1 MPVIKPIAGH
11 TSVRGVS
18 DYLQKDGRAL
28 AVDLYNLSWDEDR
41 DAELDPDLKQDVD
54 WAAEMDLTRIAN
66 GNDTPWRGKRART
79 YMHFIVSPDPKDKV
93 TLPQLRELTRAWVRE
108 NWDDYECAA
117 VFHDDN
123 ANEVMHAHVVVNN
136 TNLATGNRFQNPDP
150 RKMQASIQRLAEER
164 GLSFFVGVSDE
175 EKRRSA
181 AKGRAAPKTRQVVY
195 VRRAEREIAGKG
207 GYSWVAD
214 IRNRVTIA
222 KRAAETPGEYLQ
234 ILGLMGVDVSEASR
248 NGGRSDWLYSMAEDP
263 SKRIR
268 GENLGLAYG
277 RKAVEGA
284 LKGSTAIDP
293 GQIAAIAAK
302 AVEVKDYAQ
311 LENMATALELCSRYG
326 IRCMADFGSRIA
338 AMERRGDDRAASE
351 LRHAEE
357 TTEELRLLPAK
368 AAKARPRTAMDQ
380 YAWQRQRADASARA
394 GEQAARLRQIQQEQ
408 QRSDRDRRAR

>member
-1 MPVIKPIAGH
+1 
-11 TSVRGVS
+11 
-18 DYLQKDGRAL
+18 
-28 AVDLYNLSWDEDR
+28 
-41 DAELDPDLKQDVD
+41 
-54 WAAEMDLTRIAN
+54 
-66 GNDTPWRGKRART
+66 
-79 YMHFIVSPDPKDKV
+79 MHFIVSPDPKDKV

-150 RKMQASIQRLAEER
+150 RKMQASIQRLAEE
-164 GLSFFVGVSDE
+164 
-175 EKRRSA
+175 KRRSA
-181 AKGRAAPKTRQVVY
+181 AKGGVAPKTRQAVY

-248 NGGRSDWLYSMAEDP
+248 KGGRSDWLYSMAEDP

-284 LKGSTAIDP
+284 LKGNAAIDP
-293 GQIAAIAAK
+293 DQIAAIAAK

-311 LENMATALELCSRYG
+311 LESMATALELCSRYG

-338 AMERRGDDRAASE
+338 AMGRRGDDGATSE
-351 LRHAEE
+351 LRNAEE
-357 TTEELRLLPAK
+357 TAKELRLLPE
-368 AAKARPRTAMDQ
+368 AARARPRTAMDQ
-380 YAWQRQRADASARA
+380 YARQRQRADASARA
-394 GEQAARLRQIQQEQ
+394 GEQAARQRQIQQEQ
-408 QRSDRDRRAR
+408 QRSDRNRRAR

>member
-28 AVDLYNLSWDEDR
+28 AVDLYNLSWDEER
-41 DAELDPDLKQDVD
+41 DADVD

>member
-93 TLPQLRELTRAWVRE
+93 TLPQLRELTRAWIRE
-108 NWDDYECAA
+108 NWDGYECAA

-150 RKMQASIQRLAEER
+150 RQMQASIQRLAEER
-164 GLSFFVGVSDE
+164 GLSFFVDVSDE
-175 EKRRSA
+175 EKQRSA
-181 AKGRAAPKTRQVVY
+181 AKGRAAPKTRQAVY

-214 IRNRVTIA
+214 IRNRAAIA
-222 KRAAETPGEYLQ
+222 KRAAKTPGEYLQ
-234 ILGLMGVDVSEASR
+234 ILGVMGVDVSEASR
-248 NGGRSDWLYSMAEDP
+248 KDGRSDWLYSMAEAP

-284 LKGSTAIDP
+284 LRGNTAIDP

-338 AMERRGDDRAASE
+338 AMGRRGDDRAASE

-357 TTEELRLLPAK
+357 TAKELRLLPEAASAK
-368 AAKARPRTAMDQ
+368 PRIAMGHDS
-380 YAWQRQRADASARA
+380 WQRQHADAPARA
-394 GEQAARLRQIQQEQ
+394 GEQAARQRQIQQEQ
-408 QRSDRDRRAR
+408 QRSDRNRRTR

>member
-93 TLPQLRELTRAWVRE
+93 TLSQLRELTRAWVRE

-164 GLSFFVGVSDE
+164 GLSFFVDVSDE

-181 AKGRAAPKTRQVVY
+181 TKGGAAPKTRQAVY

-207 GYSWVAD
+207 G
-214 IRNRVTIA
+214 
-222 KRAAETPGEYLQ
+222 
-234 ILGLMGVDVSEASR
+234 
-248 NGGRSDWLYSMAEDP
+248 RSDWLYSMAETP

-284 LKGSTAIDP
+284 LKGNAAIDP

-311 LENMATALELCSRYG
+311 LESMATALELCSRYG

-338 AMERRGDDRAASE
+338 AMGRRGDDGATSE
-351 LRHAEE
+351 LRLAKE
-357 TTEELRLLPAK
+357 TAKELRLLPD
-368 AAKARPRTAMDQ
+368 AARARPRTAMDQ
-380 YAWQRQRADASARA
+380 YARQRQRADASARA
-394 GEQAARLRQIQQEQ
+394 GEQAARQRQIQQEQ
-408 QRSDRDRRAR
+408 QRSDRNRRAR

>member
-66 GNDTPWRGKRART
+66 GNDAPWRGKRART

-93 TLPQLRELTRAWVRE
+93 TLPQLRELTRAWIRE

-150 RKMQASIQRLAEER
+150 RKMQASIQRLADER
-164 GLSFFVGVSDE
+164 RLSFFVDVSDE

-181 AKGRAAPKTRQVVY
+181 AKGRAAPKTRQAVY

-214 IRNRVTIA
+214 IRNRVAIA
-222 KRAAETPGEYLQ
+222 KRVSKTPEEYRQVLET
-234 ILGLMGVDVSEASR
+234 MGVTVADASKR
-248 NGGRSDWLYSMAEDP
+248 NGRTDWVYALAEAGA
-263 SKRIR
+263 KRIR

-277 RKAVEGA
+277 RKAIEGSMRGNA
-284 LKGSTAIDP
+284 AIDP
-293 GQIAAIAAK
+293 GRIAAIAAE
-302 AVEVKDYAQ
+302 AVEVRDYAQ
-311 LENMATALELCSRYG
+311 LEGMASALELCSRYG
-326 IRCMADFGSRIA
+326 IRCMADFGTRIEV
-338 AMERRGDDRAASE
+338 MGRRGDDRAAGD
-351 LRHAEE
+351 LRRAEE
-357 TTEELRLLPAK
+357 IVRELELLPE
-368 AAKARPRTAMDQ
+368 AARARPRAAVGRDVR
-380 YAWQRQRADASARA
+380 QRQRGDASARA
-394 GEQAARLRQIQQEQ
+394 GEQAARQRQLQQEQ
-408 QRSDRDRRAR
+408 WRNDRNRRTR

>member
-1 MPVIKPIAGH
+1 
-11 TSVRGVS
+11 
-18 DYLQKDGRAL
+18 
-28 AVDLYNLSWDEDR
+28 
-41 DAELDPDLKQDVD
+41 
-54 WAAEMDLTRIAN
+54 MDLTRIAN

-93 TLPQLRELTRAWVRE
+93 TLTQLRELTRAWVRE

-248 NGGRSDWLYSMAEDP
+248 KGGRSDWLYSMAEDP

-338 AMERRGDDRAASE
+338 TMERRGDDKAASE
-351 LRHAEE
+351 LRLAKE
-357 TTEELRLLPAK
+357 TAKELRLLPE
-368 AAKARPRTAMDQ
+368 AAGARPRTAMDHD
-380 YAWQRQRADASARA
+380 AWQRQHADAPARA
-394 GEQAARLRQIQQEQ
+394 GEQAARQRQIQQEQ
-408 QRSDRDRRAR
+408 QRNDRNRRAR

>member
-11 TSVRGVS
+11 TSVRSVS

-66 GNDTPWRGKRART
+66 GNNTPWRGKRART

-93 TLPQLRELTRAWVRE
+93 TLSQLRELTRAWVRE

-164 GLSFFVGVSDE
+164 GLSFFVDVSDE

-181 AKGRAAPKTRQVVY
+181 AKGGVAPKTRQAVY

-248 NGGRSDWLYSMAEDP
+248 KGGRSDWLYSMAETP

-284 LKGSTAIDP
+284 LKGNAAIDP

-311 LENMATALELCSRYG
+311 LESMATALELCSRYG

-338 AMERRGDDRAASE
+338 K
-351 LRHAEE
+351 
-357 TTEELRLLPAK
+357 ELRLLPE
-368 AAKARPRTAMDQ
+368 AARARPRTAMDQ
-380 YAWQRQRADASARA
+380 YARQRQRADASARA
-394 GEQAARLRQIQQEQ
+394 GEQAVRQRQIQQEQ
-408 QRSDRDRRAR
+408 QRSDRNRRAR

>member
-1 MPVIKPIAGH
+1 MG
-11 TSVRGVS
+11 RGARR
-18 DYLQKDGRAL
+18 G
-28 AVDLYNLSWDEDR
+28 
-41 DAELDPDLKQDVD
+41 LDPDLKQDVD
-54 WAAEMDLTRIAN
+54 WAAEMDLTASP
-66 GNDTPWRGKRART
+66 TATTPPWRGKRANIHALHRL
-79 YMHFIVSPDPKDKV
+79 PDPKDKV

-181 AKGRAAPKTRQVVY
+181 AKGRAA
-195 VRRAEREIAGKG
+195 RRPGRSSTSGGPSAIAGKG

-248 NGGRSDWLYSMAEDP
+248 KGGRSDWLYSMAEDP

-311 LENMATALELCSRYG
+311 LENMATALELCSRPASLHGRLRQPHRSYG
-326 IRCMADFGSRIA
+326 AQGRRQGGERA
-338 AMERRGDDRAASE
+338 APRRGDHRGTEAAARQSGE
-351 LRHAEE
+351 SKTTNRHGPV
-357 TTEELRLLPAK
+357 RLAK
-368 AAKARPRTAMDQ
+368 AS
-380 YAWQRQRADASARA
+380 ADASARRRA
-394 GEQAARLRQIQQEQ
+394 GGSPAADPASSKVAKRQ
-408 QRSDRDRRAR
+408 DRRAR

>member
-66 GNDTPWRGKRART
+66 GNNTPWRGKRART

-164 GLSFFVGVSDE
+164 GLSFFVDVSDE

-181 AKGRAAPKTRQVVY
+181 AKGGVAPKTRQAVY

-222 KRAAETPGEYLQ
+222 KRAAETPSEYLQ
-234 ILGLMGVDVSEASR
+234 ILGVMGVDVSEASR
-248 NGGRSDWLYSMAEDP
+248 RSGRADWLYSLAEDP

-284 LKGSTAIDP
+284 MRGNAAIDS

-302 AVEVKDYAQ
+302 AVEVRDYAQ
-311 LENMATALELCSRYG
+311 LENMASALELCSRYG
-326 IRCMADFGSRIA
+326 IRCMTDFGSRIA
-338 AMERRGDDRAASE
+338 TMGRRGDDKAASE
-351 LRHAEE
+351 LRLAKE
-357 TTEELRLLPAK
+357 TAKELRLLPE
-368 AAKARPRTAMDQ
+368 AARARPRTAMDRD
-380 YAWQRQRADASARA
+380 ARQRQHADAPARA
-394 GEQAARLRQIQQEQ
+394 GEQAARQRQIQQEQ
-408 QRSDRDRRAR
+408 QRNDRNRRAR

>member
-18 DYLQKDGRAL
+18 DYLQKEGRAL

-41 DAELDPDLKQDVD
+41 DAELDPELKQDVD

-93 TLPQLRELTRAWVRE
+93 TLTQLRELTRAWVRE

-150 RKMQASIQRLAEER
+150 RQMQASIQRLAEER
-164 GLSFFVGVSDE
+164 GLSFFVDVSDE

-181 AKGRAAPKTRQVVY
+181 AKGRAAPKTRQAVY

-214 IRNRVTIA
+214 IRNRVAIA
-222 KRAAETPGEYLQ
+222 KRTAKTP
-234 ILGLMGVDVSEASR
+234 S
-248 NGGRSDWLYSMAEDP
+248 NSDP
-263 SKRIR
+263 
-268 GENLGLAYG
+268 
-277 RKAVEGA
+277 
-284 LKGSTAIDP
+284 
-293 GQIAAIAAK
+293 
-302 AVEVKDYAQ
+302 
-311 LENMATALELCSRYG
+311 
-326 IRCMADFGSRIA
+326 
-338 AMERRGDDRAASE
+338 
-351 LRHAEE
+351 
-357 TTEELRLLPAK
+357 
-368 AAKARPRTAMDQ
+368 
-380 YAWQRQRADASARA
+380 
-394 GEQAARLRQIQQEQ
+394 
-408 QRSDRDRRAR
+408 